1 MTASPG
7 SVTVR
12 LQLVTGTSGC
22 PQVSGHGLGTSA
34 GQERLGL
41 PCANSNWQEVTLGLG
56 LLHSHF
62 HISQPC
68 SHLPALGSLVLSP
81 PALSC
86 TGQSGMKP
94 SWASSVQ
101 QHL

>member
-22 PQVSGHGLGTSA
+22 PQMSGHGLGTSA